1 MPITGPDILLYEKK
15 DRIVT
20 ITMNRPERLNAWSVE
35 LIQLLS
41 DAWKRFNDDDD
52 AWVAIV
58 TGAGEKAF
66 CAGFD
71 LSDQAE
77 RDEAGSGLPESMP
90 EPLPLEIW
98 KPIIAAINGYA
109 LGGGWALSQSCDV
122 RLAAEHAEFGITET
136 RWNMPAYYVYELT
149 RHMSLGHAL
158 EIALWG
164 DRRLSAKR
172 GYEIGW
178 INEVTAKEQLMER
191 AQEWAER
198 MLYLGPRSVRNLKE
212 IIYRGFYSPPSEARS
227 FAKALEVNLR
237 GMEDTI
243 EGPRAFKEGR
253 EPQFKNR

>member
-1 MPITGPDILLYEKK
+1 MPINGPDILLYEKQ

-20 ITMNRPERLNAWSVE
+20 ITMNRPERLNAWSME
-35 LIQLLS
+35 LIERLAE
-41 DAWKRFNDDDD
+41 AWKRFQTDDD

-58 TGAGEKAF
+58 TGAGNKAF

-71 LSDQAE
+71 LTDQAE
-77 RDEAGSGLPESMP
+77 RDEVGTGIPEHIP
-90 EPLPLEIW
+90 EPRPIDIW

-109 LGGGWALSQSCDV
+109 LGGGWALAQACDIRIAV
-122 RLAAEHAEFGITET
+122 EHAEFGITET
-136 RWNMPAYYVYELT
+136 RWNMPAYYVYDLT
-149 RHMSLGHAL
+149 RQLNLGHAL

-164 DRRLSAKR
+164 DRRLSAQR

-178 INEVTAKEQLMER
+178 INEVVPKDQLMGR

-198 MLYLGPRSVRNLKE
+198 MLYLGPRAVRNLKE
-212 IIYRGFYSPPSEARS
+212 IIYRGFYMPPSEAQS

-237 GMEDTI
+237 GMEDTV

-253 EPQFKNR
+253 KPQFKNR